1 MPHDQPTDQS
11 TVQYRPQSSAVDEG
25 ALLVLRAEDDGQ
37 WKPVIDWLARHPKL
51 AGELAHFLAGG
62 RQVDAA
68 IGPGQGEG
76 PRPVPGL
83 VFERRLGAGAMGA
96 VFQARHARLG
106 RDVAVKFL
114 HAVGLSPDE
123 RARFQVEARM
133 LANLQHANVVQ
144 VFEFSEA
151 VDGSPYLVMEH
162 MSGGSLAEWLHQL
175 GPDRRLP
182 PEQAASI
189 VRAVALGTHNAH
201 QNGLIHRDLKPA
213 NILLAQDRTP
223 KIADFGL
230 ARPVGLSATSIAGT
244 WAYMAPEQAR
254 GEKRLTT
261 AVDIHA
267 LGAILFEL
275 LVGRPPFG
283 NESVEAVLRRL
294 EHEPPPPMPGVP
306 EELEAICRRCL
317 EKLPEDRYQAA
328 QEVADDLSRFLA
340 GEPIS
345 VLQRDAA
352 TDLSRAMRW
361 LVPHEGIGAWPAI
374 FLGAV
379 SSTLSLGAVQAAVL
393 LEAPA
398 WAAWACLG
406 FYFVGWAVILWAF
419 LIRRRGS
426 LNAVERST
434 IVIQS
439 GMKAAA
445 LASLPVSAWLSGG
458 AIAPV
463 FAPLFMII
471 GLGLFIAGSTFWGR
485 LYIVGLIEMAL
496 GALLPF
502 VPVSLWPG
510 LYALTQL
517 AVQVWFGW
525 EVWRI
530 HRQKQQDAGPPA

>member
-1 MPHDQPTDQS
+1 MPHDQPTAQT
-11 TVQYRPQSSAVDEG
+11 TVQHRPPASAVDEG
-25 ALLVLRAEDDGQ
+25 ALLVLRAEESGD
-37 WKPVIDWLARHPKL
+37 WKPVIDWLARHPGRANELARFL
-51 AGELAHFLAGG
+51 AGE
-62 RQVDAA
+62 RQLEAA
-68 IGPGQGEG
+68 IAPRQG

-83 VFERRLGAGAMGA
+83 EFERQLGAGAMGA
-96 VFQARHARLG
+96 VYKARHSGLG

-114 HAVGLSPDE
+114 HAADLSGDE
-123 RARFQVEARM
+123 RARFQVEARL
-133 LANLQHANVVQ
+133 LANLQHPNVVQ

-151 VDGSPYLVMEH
+151 ADGSPYLVMEY
-162 MSGGSLAEWLHQL
+162 MSGGSLSQRLQKL
-175 GPDRRLP
+175 GPDRCRP
-182 PEQAASI
+182 PREAAEI
-189 VRAVALGTHNAH
+189 VRDVALGTHHAH
-201 QNGLIHRDLKPA
+201 QRQLIHRDLKPA
-213 NILLAQDRTP
+213 NILLAEDGTP

-230 ARPVGLSATSIAGT
+230 ARPVGLSVTSVGGT

-275 LVGRPPFG
+275 LVGGPPFG
-283 NESVEAVLRRL
+283 NDDVAAVLRRL

-306 EELEAICRRCL
+306 AELEAICRRCL

-345 VLQRDAA
+345 VLQRDTA
-352 TDLSRAMRW
+352 TDLSRAMGW
-361 LVPHEGIGAWPAI
+361 LVPHEGIGTWPAL
-374 FLGAV
+374 FLGAA

-393 LEAPA
+393 LDAPV
-398 WAAWACLG
+398 WVGWACLG

-434 IVIQS
+434 VVSQS
-439 GMKAAA
+439 GMKAAS

-458 AIAPV
+458 AIGPV
-463 FAPLFMII
+463 FGPFFVII
-471 GLGLFIAGSTFWGR
+471 GLGLFISGSTFWGR

-496 GALLPF
+496 GALLPL

-510 LYALTQL
+510 FYALAQL

-530 HRQKQQDAGPPA
+530 HCQTQQDAGPPA